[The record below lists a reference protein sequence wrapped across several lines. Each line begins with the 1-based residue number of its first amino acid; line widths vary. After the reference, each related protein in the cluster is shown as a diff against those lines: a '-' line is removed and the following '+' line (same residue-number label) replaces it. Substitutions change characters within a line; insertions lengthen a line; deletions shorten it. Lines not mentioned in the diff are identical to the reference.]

1 MISHDFTC
9 PCCGRSYVL
18 LVSDNNITVDCGEVA
33 SIVDDAIVKLASCM
47 GIECGALKGGE
58 KIG

>member
-1 MISHDFTC
+1 MTSHDFTC

-18 LVSDNNITVDCGEVA
+18 LVTDNNIVDCDEVVA
-33 SIVDDAIVKLASCM
+33 SVADDAIVKLASCM